1 MAKKIFFS
9 VGEASG
15 DLYASIV
22 IRQLINQG
30 IKPSN
35 IYAIGGAKIRET
47 GIQIIRDISDL
58 GVFGFSEGISS
69 YFRIKKIYN
78 KTKKML
84 EVIKPDIFIPV
95 AFAGFN
101 LPLVKFAHHLN
112 IKVIYFVPP
121 QLWAWGKFRSRM
133 LKKYCAKVICLFPFE
148 QNFYSELGIKA
159 IYLGNPL
166 IDYVKTHF
174 TKQEVA
180 RLLNFDNQSK
190 WLSFM
195 PGSRPSEINVH
206 LPLMVKIIKKL
217 QEDYKDIYRYF
228 ILTDQPRI
236 AEQMKHEAV
245 FFGTDYK
252 YEIMANSDLILLASG
267 TASLESALLGVPHIA
282 IYRLSALTFLF
293 AKSFLNI
300 KTFAL
305 PNILLQKIIVP
316 EFAQPNFSEVYD
328 YCSLLLSDASART
341 KITNALQDIKNILG
355 PTGASIRIAQEILQ

>member
-1 MAKKIFFS
+1 MAIKIFFS

-15 DLYASIV
+15 DLYASI
-22 IRQLINQG
+22 IIKQLLNQG

-58 GVFGFSEGISS
+58 GVFGFVEGISS

-78 KTKKML
+78 KTKEML
-84 EVIKPDIFIPV
+84 EEIKPDIFIPV

-101 LPLVKFAHHLN
+101 LPLVKFAHNLN

-148 QNFYSELGIKA
+148 QKFYERLGINA

-166 IDYVKTHF
+166 IDYIKVSM
-174 TKQEVA
+174 TKQKVASIPDLVA
-180 RLLNFDNQSK
+180 RTGLNLNAQSG

-206 LPLMVKIIKKL
+206 LPLMIKIIKKL
-217 QEDYKDIYRYF
+217 QADYKDIYQYF

-267 TASLESALLGVPHIA
+267 TASLEAALLGVPHIA

-305 PNILLQKIIVP
+305 PNILLQKTIVP

-341 KITNALQDIKNILG
+341 KITNEL
-355 PTGASIRIAQEILQ
+355 